1 MFGEQRLTL
10 YTVYLTSAEVDMN
23 ANSFSTPVAE
33 TQPMASV
40 SSGNVCASFP
50 SPAADYSSRPLDLN
64 EYCIKKP
71 SATFFVRVQGDSMI
85 GAGIHNNDL
94 LVVDKSLPAIHRRI
108 VVAVIDGDFTVKRL
122 DLTDIERPVLLA
134 ENPDYPDIHL
144 KDGSE
149 LEVFGVVRSVIHSL
163 MDL

>member
-1 MFGEQRLTL
+1 
-10 YTVYLTSAEVDMN
+10 MN
-23 ANSFSTPVAE
+23 VEFLSTPAAD
-33 TQPMASV
+33 TQALAPV
-40 SSGNVCASFP
+40 YSGNVTAGFP
-50 SPAADYSSRPLDLN
+50 NPATEFASRPLDLN

-71 SATFFVRVQGDSMI
+71 SATFFMRVQGDSMV

-94 LVVDKSLPAIHRRI
+94 LVVDKSLPAIHSRI
-108 VVAVIDGDFTVKRL
+108 VVALVDGGFTVKRL
-122 DLTDIERPVLLA
+122 DLSNPERPVLLA
-134 ENPDYPDIHL
+134 DNPDHQNIHF